1 MKKII
6 LAIMCMLPITLMAQ
20 KPFTLKGNLKN
31 LKANDKIYLVYMKDG
46 ARIVDSTLAANGAF
60 QFKGDVA
67 DPLMANLFKNINPF
81 VKGADT
87 RFLDYTTLYVE
98 PGNILANGS
107 DSLKSAAISGTPTNN
122 DNVKLMA
129 SLKPLTDQMMAI
141 NEEFIKLSEAQKN
154 DQTVVGSIRDR
165 AMKVSG
171 EMVPVY
177 LDFVKNNPKSFISL
191 NTVLQ
196 FADDP
201 ELSAQVRTLFEGLSD
216 ELKSTPSGKMLAM
229 SFEAAKKTEI
239 GAIAMEFTQNDQ
251 NGKPVKLSDFK
262 GKYVLIDFWA
272 SWCGPCRNENPNVV
286 SAYQKYKD
294 KNFTVLGV
302 SLDKPTAKADWL
314 KAIADDKLT
323 WTQVSD
329 LKYWQ
334 NEVAVQYGIQSIPA
348 NFLIDPTGKIIAKG
362 LREEALH
369 AKLEE
374 LLGGKSK

>member
-1 MKKII
+1 MKKLI
-6 LAIMCMLPITLMAQ
+6 LATLCLVPMALMAQ
-20 KPFTLKGNLKN
+20 KPFTIKGNVKS
-31 LKANDKIYLVYMKDG
+31 LKAGDKIYLAYMDG
-46 ARIVDSTLAANGAF
+46 GMRILDSALVANGTF
-60 QFKGDVA
+60 EFKGNVSE
-67 DPLMANLFKNINPF
+67 PLMANLFKNINPF
-81 VKGADT
+81 IPGANT

-98 PGNILANGS
+98 PGNIVANTA
-107 DSLKSAAISGTPTNN
+107 DSLKSTIILGTPANE
-122 DNVKLMA
+122 DNAKLMA
-129 SLKPLTDQMMAI
+129 SLKPLTDKMVAI
-141 NEEFIKLSEAQKN
+141 NEEFAKLTLAQKQ
-154 DQTVVGSIRDR
+154 DEAFVGPIRDR
-165 AMKVSG
+165 AMKLSTDMMPIYV
-171 EMVPVY
+171 
-177 LDFVKNNPKSFISL
+177 DFVKNNPQSFISL

-201 ELSAQVRTLFEGLSD
+201 GMATQVESLFAGLSS
-216 ELKSTPSGKMLAM
+216 ELKATQAGKMLSM
-229 SFEAAKKTEI
+229 SLEAGKKTSI
-239 GAIAMEFTQNDQ
+239 GAMAMDFTQNDQ

-286 SAYQKYKD
+286 AAYQKFKD
-294 KNFTVLGV
+294 KNFTVLGI
-302 SLDKPTAKADWL
+302 SLDKPDAKEAWL

-329 LKYWQ
+329 LKYWK

-374 LLGGKSK
+374 LLSGK

>member
-6 LAIMCMLPITLMAQ
+6 LTALCCLPIALMAQ
-20 KPFTLKGNLKN
+20 KPFTIKGNVKN
-31 LKANDKIYLVYMKDG
+31 LKAGDKIYFVYMNG
-46 ARIVDSTLAANGAF
+46 GTRTIDSALVANGTF
-60 QFKGDVA
+60 EFKGNVA
-67 DPLMANLFKNINPF
+67 EPLMANLFKNTNPF

-98 PGNILANGS
+98 PGTIQVNAT
-107 DSLKSAAISGTPTNN
+107 DSLKSVVVSGTPTNN
-122 DNVKLMA
+122 DNVKLMT
-129 SLKPLTDQMMAI
+129 SLKPLTDKMAAI
-141 NEEFIKLSEAQKN
+141 NEDYAKLTVSQKTDEAL
-154 DQTVVGSIRDR
+154 VAPLRDR
-165 AMKVSG
+165 AMKVSE
-171 EMVPVY
+171 EMVPMY
-177 LDFVKNNPKSFISL
+177 IDFVKNNTTSFISL
-191 NTVLQ
+191 NTILQ

-201 ELSAQVRTLFEGLSD
+201 KMASQVETLFGNLSD
-216 ELKSTPSGKMLAM
+216 DLKNTQAGKMLAK
-229 SFEAAKKTEI
+229 SLEAGKKTAI
-239 GAIAMEFTQNDQ
+239 GAMAMDFTQNDQ

-262 GKYVLIDFWA
+262 GKYVLVDFWA
-272 SWCGPCRNENPNVV
+272 SWCGPCRSENPNVV
-286 SAYQKYKD
+286 AAYQKYKD

-302 SLDKPTAKADWL
+302 SLDRPDAKAQWL

-369 AKLEE
+369 NTLEE
-374 LLGGKSK
+374 LLTKK